1 MKRREILLGAVSI
14 GLASRGV
21 AAPSGNSTPR
31 TLASFGARGNG
42 DSDDTAAL
50 VRALAEY
57 TGDLVVGAGTY
68 RYAHTLQIRGS
79 GRSIRFEPGA
89 VLMGDDPSVSGLEIR
104 NASGVTLSDASLA
117 WRREPRQRIRSG
129 AGVLVMRGADVRV
142 ERVLVEGFEG
152 AGVLFE
158 SCLRPIVSGA
168 RVRRT
173 WADGVHF
180 ANCGQ
185 SLAEDIDCQD
195 TGDDGLAFVNYSRLP
210 DATGGTARRI
220 VVTNSAA
227 RGISVVGQSDVSV
240 SGFRVTRTRGSG
252 IYVAQEDS
260 YATRFPHNAVFENG
274 SVDQAGAMEGRGGNK
289 CGAEIVR
296 AHNARLSAITITN
309 SRSRL
314 LGVNGSTGTL
324 RLANLT
330 LRNNSDGE
338 GVYIQA
344 SEQVQM
350 NTCRVSNS
358 FNTGLYAKDLQ
369 MLEVNGVA
377 LEACAERGN
386 SRTAVWLENIREL
399 RARFGAVEPSPAMAS
414 PARVVLRGI
423 SAGTVSVPDGA
434 ETTAPKSTP
443 RSAAQN
449 AEPGRSSR
457 LGRRVSMMAE
467 DSPALGL
474 ELR

>member
-1 MKRREILLGAVSI
+1 M
-14 GLASRGV
+14 GLAPRCF
-21 AAPSGNSTPR
+21 AAPSSSSRPR
-31 TLASFGARGNG
+31 TLSSFGARGNG
-42 DSDDTAAL
+42 DADDTAAL
-50 VRALAEY
+50 LRALTDY

-68 RYAHTLQIRGS
+68 RYARTLQIRGS
-79 GRSIRFEPGA
+79 GRRIRFEPGA

-104 NASGVTLSDASLA
+104 NANGITLSGASLA
-117 WRREPRQRIRSG
+117 WRREPRQRIRFG
-129 AGVLVMRGADVRV
+129 AGVLVMGGVDVRL
-142 ERVLVEGFEG
+142 ERVRVEGFEG
-152 AGVLFE
+152 AGLLFE
-158 SCLRPIVSGA
+158 SCLRPVVSGA
-168 RVRRT
+168 HVRKT

-195 TGDDGLAFVNYSRLP
+195 TGDDGLAFVNYRRLP
-210 DATGGTARRI
+210 DAIGGTARRI

-227 RGISVVGQSDVSV
+227 RGITVVGQSDVSV

-260 YATRFPHNAVFENG
+260 YGTRFPHNAVFENG
-274 SVDQAGAMEGRGGNK
+274 SVDQAGAMEGRAGNK

-296 AHNARLSAITITN
+296 AHNASLSAITITN

-314 LGVNGSTGTL
+314 LGVSGSTGTL
-324 RLANLT
+324 RLAKLT
-330 LRNNSDGE
+330 LRDNSDGE

-350 NTCRVSNS
+350 NTCRVGNS

-399 RARFGAVEPSPAMAS
+399 RARFGAVEASPAVAS

-423 SAGTVSVPDGA
+423 GAGTVSVPDGGEA
-434 ETTAPKSTP
+434 TSP
-443 RSAAQN
+443 RSAAQS
-449 AEPGRSSR
+449 APQTAGPGRSTR
-457 LGRRVSMMAE
+457 LGRRVSMVTE